1 MANTER
7 QNRLLLAEDWKRIYQ
22 SFKYADFQSYDFDNL
37 RRTMINYI
45 RQNYP
50 EDFNDYIE
58 SSEYLALIDLIAFLG
73 QNLAF
78 RTDLNARENFIETA
92 ERRESV
98 LRLARLLSYNP
109 KRNIPANGLLK
120 LESIST
126 TEDIIDSNGV
136 NLANQTVIWNDST
149 NSNWFEQFVKIL
161 NAGLPV
167 NNTFG
172 RPIKKSNIQ
181 GVNTEQYRF
190 NGANQNLA
198 VYNFSKSIDSVS
210 TAFEVVSTNFD
221 NSNIFEEDPYPG
233 NQLAFLYRDDG
244 RGSGSNNTGFFFHFR
259 QGTIQ
264 SNTFEVNS
272 AAPNTVVNIDT
283 NNINNSDLWLYK
295 LDSNNF
301 ETELWTKVD
310 SVEGNNII
318 YNSIN
323 RNIRNIYSV
332 LSRINDKISLIFS
345 DGTFGELPKGKFKIY
360 YRTSA
365 NRSYKITPEN
375 LFGINVQIPYI
386 SRNGKR
392 ETINLIL
399 ELKETVENASTSEDN
414 NSIKANA
421 PATYY
426 TQNRLITG
434 EDYNVGTLGIS
445 QEIVKAKAVNRTSSG
460 ISRNF
465 DLRDATGKYSNT
477 LIFGNDGILYREQI
491 EDIQSFEFNSKNDIQ
506 SVIRNTV
513 EPIIKDDRTKNF
525 YYDQFP
531 RNEEIVNLGISWN
544 QTTVDTN
551 RTTGYF
557 VDENDLPVTI
567 GSFTQSILK
576 FIEPGSFLKF
586 KAPEGFHFM
595 PDGTLMSG
603 PATHLGSK
611 NYLWTKVISVDDQGT
626 VVDIDTGLGPVV
638 LNDIIPQRSILEEII
653 PVFNNQ
659 ISSDV
664 TRQVIDQ
671 IFSFKTFGLRYDFNQ
686 RQWRVI
692 LNNNLNTVSNFS
704 LGKQG
709 DNSNQQLDSSWILL
723 FETDGEVYTIKS
735 RGLRYIF
742 ESNDQARFFFDSKD
756 KIYNSKTGKIV
767 NDTVKIL
774 SNNNKPNSLDSFT
787 VDWIWQI
794 SKEFKNQAGYIDSK
808 KIEVTFFDSDTDG
821 VVDDPDLFKQI
832 VDSENLPQ
840 TDRYIFQKKSFLNK
854 TEVYNYVNAE
864 QENIVPILTES
875 NAQPFTNYS
884 NGTVFYIIDRDIFKK
899 LDLPNQKLNLVT
911 DYKAFLGRELLKFE
925 YSHAADENARI
936 DPSSSNL
943 IDVYLLTRQY
953 DIAFRNYLQNRIDQK
968 PLPPSNDQLFLSYG
982 GEVNKIKSISD
993 DLVYHPVK
1001 YKPLFGS
1008 KSNLDLQA
1016 VFKVVKNPERVV
1028 NDNDIKSRI
1037 INAINQYFSLDN
1049 WDFGETFYFSELAA
1063 YLINSLAPDIVSI
1076 VLVPRDAN
1084 QSFGSLYEIK
1094 SENDE
1099 IFVSSAVVS
1108 DVEIIDSITAS
1119 RLRASGAI
1127 VTETSDPNTGIQSS
1141 DSDTNII
1148 ITNTES
1154 LGGGYNQ

>member
-120 LESIST
+120 LESVST

-136 NLANQTVIWNDST
+136 NLANQTVLWNDNT

-172 RPIKKSNIQ
+172 RPVKRSNIQ

-210 TAFEVVSTNFD
+210 TTFEVVSANFD
-221 NSNIFEEDPYPG
+221 DAIIFEEDPFPG

-272 AAPNTVVNIDT
+272 ASPNTVVNIDT

-318 YNSIN
+318 YNSID

-345 DGTFGELPKGKFKIY
+345 DGTFGELPKGKFKVY

-365 NRSYKITPEN
+365 NRNYKITPDN

-392 ETINLIL
+392 ETLNLIL

-414 NSIKANA
+414 DSIKANA

-434 EDYNVGTLGIS
+434 EDYNVGTLGVS

-460 ISRNF
+460 ISRYF

-477 LIFGNDGILYREQI
+477 LIFSDDGVIYKESI
-491 EDIQSFEFNSKNDIQ
+491 EDIKSFEFSSKNDIQ
-506 SVIRNTV
+506 FVIRNVV
-513 EPIIKDDRTKNF
+513 EPLIKDDRTKNF
-525 YYDQFP
+525 YYEQFP
-531 RNEEIVNLGISWN
+531 RNKEISNLGISWV
-544 QTTVDTN
+544 QTTADTN
-551 RTTGYF
+551 RSTGYF
-557 VDENDLPVTI
+557 ADENELPVTV

-586 KAPEGFHFM
+586 TAPSGSHFM

-603 PATHLGSK
+603 PATHVGSRT
-611 NYLWTKVISVDDQGT
+611 YVWTKVVSIDDTGT
-626 VVDIDTGLGPVV
+626 EVNVDTGLGPIV
-638 LNDIIPQRSILEEII
+638 LNDVIPQTSLLEEII

-659 ISSDV
+659 ISADV
-664 TRQVIDQ
+664 TRQMIDQ
-671 IFSFKTFGLRYDFNQ
+671 VFAFKTFGLRYDYNQ

-692 LNNNLNTVSNFS
+692 FNNNLNTVGNFS

-709 DNSNQQLDSSWILL
+709 DGSNQQLDSSWILL
-723 FETDGEVYTIKS
+723 FETDGEVYTVKS

-742 ESNDQARFFFDSKD
+742 ESNDQTRFFFDSKD

-767 NDTVKIL
+767 NDTIKVL
-774 SNNNKPNSLDSFT
+774 SNNNRPNSLDAFT

-794 SKEFKNQAGYIDSK
+794 SKEFENQAGYIDSK
-808 KIEVTFFDSDTDG
+808 KVEIAFFDSDADG
-821 VVDDPDLFKQI
+821 VVDDPDLFTQI
-832 VDSENLPQ
+832 VDSENIPQ

-854 TEVYNYVNAE
+854 TEIYNYVDADK
-864 QENIVPILTES
+864 ENIVPILTES
-875 NAQPFTNYS
+875 NAQPFSNYN
-884 NGTVFYIIDRDIFKK
+884 NGTVFYIIDKDIFKK
-899 LDLPNQKLNLVT
+899 LNSEKQQLNLVT
-911 DYKAFLGRELLKFE
+911 DYKAFVGRELLKFE

-953 DIAFRNYLQNRIDQK
+953 DIAFRNYLQNRTSQK

-982 GEVNKIKSISD
+982 SEIEKIKSISD
-993 DLVYHPVK
+993 DLIYHPVK

-1008 KSNLDLQA
+1008 KSNVDLQA
-1016 VFKVVKNPERVV
+1016 VFKVVKNPDRVV
-1028 NDNDIKSRI
+1028 NDNDVKSRI
-1037 INAINQYFSLDN
+1037 ITGINQYFSLDN

-1063 YLINSLAPDIVSI
+1063 YLFNSLAPDIVSI
-1076 VLVPRDAN
+1076 VLVPRDET

-1099 IFVSSAVVS
+1099 IFVSSAIVS

-1119 RLRASGAI
+1119 RLRASGAV
-1127 VTETSDPNTGIQSS
+1127 VTESADLNTGIQSS
-1141 DSDTNII
+1141 EAGTNII
-1148 ITNTES
+1148 ITDST
-1154 LGGGYNQ
+1154 GGGISY